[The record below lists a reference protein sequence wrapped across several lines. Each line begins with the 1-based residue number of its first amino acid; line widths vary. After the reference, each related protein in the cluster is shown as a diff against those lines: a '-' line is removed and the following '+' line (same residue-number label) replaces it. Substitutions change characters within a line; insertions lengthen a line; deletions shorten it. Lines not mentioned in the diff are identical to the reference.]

1 MTIFMRRRTLISKSD
16 DGGSF
21 FCEIYNITPI
31 HENLI
36 ATIEFKIE
44 KQTTWGEIIGLYD
57 TSGYHYIESV
67 LHPNGFY
74 MPKIKYNDGKKYYTY
89 YPYNNPIYST
99 DNIIINNTYKFS
111 NS

>member
-31 HENLI
+31 HEKLI

-44 KQTTWGEIIGLYD
+44 KQTTWEEIIGLYD
-57 TSGYHYIESV
+57 TSGYYYIESV

-74 MPKIKYNDGKKYYTY
+74 TPVIKYDDDKYIIGY
-89 YPYNNPIYST
+89 YSFNNPIYLT

>member
-1 MTIFMRRRTLISKSD
+1 MRRRTLISKSD

-21 FCEIYNITPI
+21 FCEIYITTI
-31 HENLI
+31 KDERLI

-44 KQTTWGEIIGLYD
+44 KQTTWGEIIDLYD
-57 TSGYHYIESV
+57 TSGYYYIESV

-74 MPKIKYNDGKKYYTY
+74 TPTINYNDGKNNFNYM
-89 YPYNNPIYST
+89 PYNNPINLT